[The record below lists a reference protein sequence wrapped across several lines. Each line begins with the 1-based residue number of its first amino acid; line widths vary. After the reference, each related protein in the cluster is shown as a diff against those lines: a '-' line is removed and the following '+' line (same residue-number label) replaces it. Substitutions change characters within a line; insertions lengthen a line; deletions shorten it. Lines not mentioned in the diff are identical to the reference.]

1 MSLEES
7 LEAHSLALRDN
18 TLALDKVAALLD
30 ASNAGRDV
38 ALAKLE
44 ASIAEGK
51 ATVGRP
57 RGSKNKDSGAE
68 APQTV
73 TAPIPQ
79 TAPTEDD
86 LRNAAVKFTNV
97 AEADKPAR
105 KEFLKAVNDYLGIGK
120 IMEAQEGDR
129 AQIIAWFDLKAAGKE
144 VEFPTGDDAV
154 ADEPEPDDIG

>member
-1 MSLEES
+1 MSMEAALEKNTEALLKVADL
-7 LEAHSLALRDN
+7 LEA
-18 TLALDKVAALLD
+18 
-30 ASNAGRDV
+30 SNNGRDV

-44 ASIAEGK
+44 ASIADGK
-51 ATVGRP
+51 GTAGRP

-73 TAPIPQ
+73 TAATPPPPS
-79 TAPTEDD
+79 TTVPTEDD

-144 VEFPTGDDAV
+144 VEFPTGDDAG